1 MMSTSRFV
9 LRGALAGAIALL
21 AFTNFG
27 APAMSQQVAVNTED
41 GVNPEDQTAL
51 APSSD
56 EERPADAET
65 RQIVPFHTHEA
76 PGTIIVDTGERHLYL
91 VQSGGQAIQYGIGVG
106 RIGFQWSGVE
116 RVSQKQEWPDWRVPA
131 EMIGRQPYL
140 PRFMA
145 GGPGNPLGARAL
157 YLGHTV
163 FRIHGTNQPE
173 TIGHAVSSGC
183 FRLDNAD
190 VIDLY
195 NRVQVGAKV
204 LVKQSAPRF
213 LTRAP
218 GSNPIASLA
227 PVAARKLCDGQ
238 PALNPNPRAPAA
250 VIFSVWG
257 RAQPLSRPSRGR
269 QPLRSPRRVA
279 LVAGKQSRLESVV
292 QAT

>member
-9 LRGALAGAIALL
+9 LRGALAAAIAVL
-21 AFTNFG
+21 ASTNFG
-27 APAMSQQVAVNTED
+27 AAAVAQQVAVNTEGGANAD
-41 GVNPEDQTAL
+41 DQTAQE
-51 APSSD
+51 PSSD

-65 RQIVPFHTHEA
+65 RQLVPFHTSEA
-76 PGTIIVDTGERHLYL
+76 PGTIIVDTAERHLYL
-91 VQSGGQAIQYGIGVG
+91 VQPDGQALRYGIGVG
-106 RIGFQWSGVE
+106 RVGFQWSGVE

-183 FRLDNAD
+183 IRLDNAD

-195 NRVQVGAKV
+195 DRVKVGAKV
-204 LVKQSAPRF
+204 VVKQ
-213 LTRAP
+213 AP
-218 GSNPIASLA
+218 GAK
-227 PVAARKLCDGQ
+227 V
-238 PALNPNPRAPAA
+238 
-250 VIFSVWG
+250 VT
-257 RAQPLSRPSRGR
+257 
-269 QPLRSPRRVA
+269 
-279 LVAGKQSRLESVV
+279 KQSSHVS
-292 QAT
+292 